1 MNRYYLD
8 VNEDLVGVPD
18 EVVVDVGG
26 GRDGGEK
33 FRCCPGKSKQTNGT
47 MTLLNFIAGYLIPK
61 DTPIPTPLYFESV

>member
-33 FRCCPGKSKQTNGT
+33 LRRYPVEGKQTNGKIIHMRVRST
-47 MTLLNFIAGYLIPK
+47 ASFTGGLACSASAPGP
-61 DTPIPTPLYFESV
+61 S